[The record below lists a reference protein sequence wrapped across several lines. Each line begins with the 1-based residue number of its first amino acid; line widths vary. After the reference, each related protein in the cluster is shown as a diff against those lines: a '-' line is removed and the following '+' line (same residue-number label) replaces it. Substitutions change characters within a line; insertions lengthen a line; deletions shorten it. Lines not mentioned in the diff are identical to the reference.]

1 MSGHEDANELHA
13 LSGAYAVDA
22 LDTEERAR
30 FEEHLRGCAA
40 CRAEVDELRGTAA
53 LLSADAHADPPA
65 GLRDS
70 ILAGIETVEPLPPLA
85 PAGRPGHDET
95 APAPAPLADRR
106 RPPRTPF
113 RGSLLL
119 AAAAVVLVGLVGLA
133 AWRPWA
139 GPEDTPTA
147 AERVLAA
154 DDATRTSQDL
164 PDGSRAT
171 VVVSRSEGAAV
182 IVTEDM
188 ALAPEG
194 KVYELWLQTPAG
206 DLAPAGLM
214 PDDGDATVLLDGDA
228 SEATGV
234 GVTVEPDG
242 GSPEPTS
249 EPILFFELET

>member
-1 MSGHEDANELHA
+1 MSGHDDADEVHA

-30 FEEHLRGCAA
+30 FEEHLRSCPT
-40 CRAEVDELRGTAA
+40 CRTEVDELRGTAA
-53 LLSADAHADPPA
+53 LLASDADAEPPA

-70 ILAGIETVEPLPPLA
+70 ILAGIETVRPLPPLA
-85 PAGRPGHDET
+85 PATGDGSSAART
-95 APAPAPLADRR
+95 SAPTDRR
-106 RPPRTPF
+106 SVRRLPF
-113 RGSLLL
+113 RGTPLLA
-119 AAAAVVLVGLVGLA
+119 AAAAVVLVALVGLA

-139 GPEDTPTA
+139 EPDDAPTA

-154 DDATRTSQDL
+154 DDATRASQEL

-188 ALAPEG
+188 APAPDG
-194 KVYELWLQTPAG
+194 KVYELWLEEPDG
-206 DLAPAGLM
+206 KLAPAGLM
-214 PDDGDATVLLDGDA
+214 PDDSDATVLLDGDA
-228 SEATGV
+228 TDATGV

-242 GSPEPTS
+242 GSPQPTTEPV
-249 EPILFFELET
+249 LFFELEA